1 MFLKILSHRS
11 LADFRG
17 FCDLPT
23 FFGGRGE
30 YPARKRRGGGFGENF
45 LKYKSK
51 LKSFKAILRHKNKC
65 SYYRPILLLYENVG
79 ETLCG

>member
-1 MFLKILSHRS
+1 MFLVMDPLLILEVSATYQ
-11 LADFRG
+11 L
-17 FCDLPT
+17 C
-23 FFGGRGE
+23 GGGGGI
-30 YPARKRRGGGFGENF
+30 PRKERGGGFGENF

-51 LKSFKAILRHKNKC
+51 LKSFKEILRHRNKC

>member
-11 LADFRG
+11 LTDFRG

-23 FFGGRGE
+23 LGGGGRRNTQQ
-30 YPARKRRGGGFGENF
+30 ANGGGFGENF